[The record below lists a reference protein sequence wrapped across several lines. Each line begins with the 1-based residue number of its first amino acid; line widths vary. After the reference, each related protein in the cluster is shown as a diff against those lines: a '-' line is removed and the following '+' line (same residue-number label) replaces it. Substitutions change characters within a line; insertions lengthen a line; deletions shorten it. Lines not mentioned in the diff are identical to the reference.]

1 MPAIRGDLTKPDA
14 WTVHTQLVEGYSD
27 KGNTDRVASGR
38 GTVPSGLESSLN
50 CTRSSRSRGESR
62 LWTAI
67 GRHVFKPFRESTNP
81 PWFDAR
87 GIAVGLAV
95 GFGIPV
101 GAQVAVLA
109 LLRLLFKFNSLAAF
123 AFTWVNNP
131 LTIIP
136 LYYGYYYLG
145 SLMLGRPISLTGE
158 GFRMMMMPIL
168 HADRFWYS
176 VTEFA
181 RLGGDVLLRWSLTA
195 ILLAAVSSV
204 FGYVIGLVIQ
214 KAHCRR
220 KAVQLGIAYEK
231 LVQDLEQSLRGKTS
245 GSRS

>member
-1 MPAIRGDLTKPDA
+1 M
-14 WTVHTQLVEGYSD
+14 
-27 KGNTDRVASGR
+27 
-38 GTVPSGLESSLN
+38 
-50 CTRSSRSRGESR
+50 
-62 LWTAI
+62 WTAI
-67 GRHVFKPFRESTNP
+67 GKYFFKPFRDSRNP

-95 GFGIPV
+95 GFGVPV
-101 GAQVAVLA
+101 GAQLAVLA
-109 LLRLLFKFNSLAAF
+109 LLRLLFRFNSVAAF

-158 GFRMMMMPIL
+158 GFRRMMMPIL

-176 VTEFA
+176 VTEFVS
-181 RLGGDVLLRWSLTA
+181 LGGDLLLRWSLTA
-195 ILLAAVSSV
+195 MLLAAVSSV
-204 FGYVIGLVIQ
+204 FGYVAGLVIQ

-220 KAVQLGIAYEK
+220 KALQLGIAYEK
-231 LVQDLEQSLRGKTS
+231 LVQDLEQSLHEKNS
-245 GSRS
+245 SSPS